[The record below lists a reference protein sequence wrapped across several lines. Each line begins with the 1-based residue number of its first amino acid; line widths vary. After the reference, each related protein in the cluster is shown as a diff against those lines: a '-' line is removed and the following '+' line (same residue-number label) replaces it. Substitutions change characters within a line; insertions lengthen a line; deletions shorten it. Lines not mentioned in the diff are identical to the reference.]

1 MTCGG
6 LTHHLMHING
16 IKVSMRDDIIY
27 SGTKIVSGQ
36 FLTSQMVPPVPSCC
50 RSTEFDEIYLKHLS
64 TLMSLRE
71 EKEKIVGR
79 GLDGGGGGRVAGN
92 GC

>member
-1 MTCGG
+1 MPNV
-6 LTHHLMHING
+6 NG

-27 SGTKIVSGQ
+27 SGTKIVSGR
-36 FLTSQMVPPVPSCC
+36 TSHSSQMVTPVP
-50 RSTEFDEIYLKHLS
+50 RNTPGTGLNEIYLKHLS

-79 GLDGGGGGRVAGN
+79 GRDGGDGGRVAGN

>member
-1 MTCGG
+1 MPNV
-6 LTHHLMHING
+6 NG

-36 FLTSQMVPPVPSCC
+36 LLTSQMVPPAQTAFSPN
-50 RSTEFDEIYLKHLS
+50 TPGTGLNEIYLKHLS

-79 GLDGGGGGRVAGN
+79 GREGGGGGRVAGN